1 MYDLFRNSLYE
12 DLEDEEMPAEDQ
24 EAAHFPLL
32 VGERAELSRTSSLAL
47 LEPELLAH
55 FDPIAD
61 AVVLATDLAVEGES

>member
-1 MYDLFRNSLYE
+1 
-12 DLEDEEMPAEDQ
+12 
-24 EAAHFPLL
+24 